1 MQMKK
6 YFLQRERRQVSG
18 SYELG
23 ASSAWVL
30 VFFSWHK
37 WVLVPGG
44 SIFGLAMGHVTARN
58 KLPPRVT
65 ETWTRTRF
73 LSRLETSL

>member
-23 ASSAWVL
+23 ASACWEHL
-30 VFFSWHK
+30 W
-37 WVLVPGG
+37 
-44 SIFGLAMGHVTARN
+44 ACGHVTARN

>member
-44 SIFGLAMGHVTARN
+44 SIFGLAAT
-58 KLPPRVT
+58 
-65 ETWTRTRF
+65 
-73 LSRLETSL
+73 